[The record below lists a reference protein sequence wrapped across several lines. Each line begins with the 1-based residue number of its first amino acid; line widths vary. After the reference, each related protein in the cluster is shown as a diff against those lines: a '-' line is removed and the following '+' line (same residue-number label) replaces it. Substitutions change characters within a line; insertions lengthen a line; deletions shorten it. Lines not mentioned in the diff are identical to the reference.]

1 MARFATLYSGSSGNS
16 AVICQETPAGGEF
29 LLVDVGKNC
38 KQTLLALQSLGLQ
51 PQGLCGI
58 LITHEHADHIS
69 GLRVFGKKHPVPVY
83 ASAATL
89 AALTAQ
95 EAVAPGVPLVPMEAQ
110 TQRIAGFGVQ
120 AFAASHDAAGC
131 CGFRVQCADG
141 SRMGIVTDLG
151 FVSPTVYDGLRG
163 CGLVALESNY
173 DRGMLWMGRYPYYL
187 KSRIASEQGHLSN
200 DDCAE
205 AVAQLLAE
213 GCTRFAL
220 CHLSRE
226 NNLPE
231 LARAAVLQRL
241 QRDERFTPLQLA
253 AGALTVQ
260 VSPRDAVSAWIDF

>member
-1 MARFATLYSGSSGNS
+1 
-16 AVICQETPAGGEF
+16 
-29 LLVDVGKNC
+29 
-38 KQTLLALQSLGLQ
+38 
-51 PQGLCGI
+51 
-58 LITHEHADHIS
+58 
-69 GLRVFGKKHPVPVY
+69 
-83 ASAATL
+83 
-89 AALTAQ
+89 
-95 EAVAPGVPLVPMEAQ
+95 
-110 TQRIAGFGVQ
+110 
-120 AFAASHDAAGC
+120 
-131 CGFRVQCADG
+131 
-141 SRMGIVTDLG
+141 MGIVTDLG

-241 QRDERFTPLQLA
+241 QQDERFTPLQLA